1 MKKILILLL
10 LCAAVSSAQGQAVTR
25 NYQSQSLS
33 RVLED
38 LNAAT
43 SHHEI
48 SFVSTKYPSSITT
61 WKTSPSLADW
71 IRQALRMP

>member
-48 SFVSTKYPSSITT
+48 SFVYNDLEDFTVT
-61 WKTSPSLADW
+61 
-71 IRQALRMP
+71 